1 LRSAFVSAIVAV
13 VVAGTLSVIMETPAA
28 ARTAGL
34 SRLTVV
40 MDFKGPWS
48 VPAAREMENESS
60 RILSSAGLSIDW
72 KLRGQALTNDSG
84 SNLFIM
90 TFHGNCQ
97 FDPEPP
103 VYDELG
109 PYASTHETN
118 GEVQPFGD
126 VDCTRVVSS
135 ARYAMSGSD
144 FERQDYLVGRAL
156 GRVVAHEL
164 VHMVTRSEDHTQVG
178 VQKAALSG
186 HELIGAPVTL
196 EAAEV
201 NRIRLAMATQR
212 SQQQR

>member
-1 LRSAFVSAIVAV
+1 MRSVVVSAIFGAI
-13 VVAGTLSVIMETPAA
+13 VVAAGWAIPAGT
-28 ARTAGL
+28 

-48 VPAAREMENESS
+48 PSTTREMQKESA
-60 RILSSAGLSIDW
+60 RILYPAGLSIDW
-72 KLRGQALTNDSG
+72 KLRGEVLSG
-84 SNLFIM
+84 NIASNLVVM
-90 TFHGNCQ
+90 TFHGSCQ
-97 FDPEPP
+97 FDPQPP

-126 VDCTRVVSS
+126 VDCARVVSS

-144 FERQDYLVGRAL
+144 FDRQDYLVGRAL

-164 VHMVTRSEDHTQVG
+164 VHMVTRTEDHGHAG

-186 HELIGAPVTL
+186 RELIGAPLPL
-196 EAAEV
+196 EATEV
-201 NRIRLAMATQR
+201 NQLRLAIAQFPK
-212 SQQQR
+212 

>member
-1 LRSAFVSAIVAV
+1 LAIP
-13 VVAGTLSVIMETPAA
+13 AGT
-28 ARTAGL
+28 

-48 VPAAREMENESS
+48 APAAREMQKESA
-60 RILSSAGLSIDW
+60 RILSPAGLSVDW
-72 KLRGQALTNDSG
+72 KLRGEPLSG
-84 SNLFIM
+84 GSASNLFVM
-90 TFHGNCQ
+90 TFHGSCQ

-109 PYASTHETN
+109 PYARTHETN

-164 VHMVTRSEDHTQVG
+164 VHMVTRSEGHAHLG

-186 HELIGAPVTL
+186 RELIGAPLPL

-201 NRIRLAMATQR
+201 NQIRLAIAQF
-212 SQQQR
+212 QK

>member
-1 LRSAFVSAIVAV
+1 MRSAVVSTVLGAIVATMGLAIP
-13 VVAGTLSVIMETPAA
+13 AGT
-28 ARTAGL
+28 

-48 VPAAREMENESS
+48 APAAREMQKESA
-60 RILSSAGLSIDW
+60 RILSPAGLSVDW
-72 KLRGQALTNDSG
+72 KLRGEPLSG
-84 SNLFIM
+84 GSASNLFVM
-90 TFHGNCQ
+90 TFHGSCQ

-109 PYASTHETN
+109 PYARTHETN

-164 VHMVTRSEDHTQVG
+164 VHMVTRSEGHAHEG

-186 HELIGAPVTL
+186 RELIGAPLPL

-201 NRIRLAMATQR
+201 NQIRLAIAQF
-212 SQQQR
+212 QK

>member
-1 LRSAFVSAIVAV
+1 MRSVAVSTILVAIVA
-13 VVAGTLSVIMETPAA
+13 AT
-28 ARTAGL
+28 GL
-34 SRLTVV
+34 AIPGSTSRLTVV

-48 VPAAREMENESS
+48 ASAAREMQKESA
-60 RILSSAGLSIDW
+60 RILSPAGLSLDW
-72 KLRGQALTNDSG
+72 KLRGEALSG
-84 SNLFIM
+84 KSVSNLFVM
-90 TFHGNCQ
+90 TFHGSCQ
-97 FDPEPP
+97 FDPQPP

-109 PYASTHETN
+109 PYASTHERD

-164 VHMVTRSEDHTQVG
+164 VHMVTRTEGHARDG

-186 HELIGAPVTL
+186 RELIGAPLSL

-201 NRIRLAMATQR
+201 NQIRLAIAQF
-212 SQQQR
+212 QK

>member
-1 LRSAFVSAIVAV
+1 MRSVVVSTVLAAIV
-13 VVAGTLSVIMETPAA
+13 VAT
-28 ARTAGL
+28 GL
-34 SRLTVV
+34 AIPTSTSRLTVV

-48 VPAAREMENESS
+48 ALAAREMKRESA
-60 RILSSAGLSIDW
+60 RILSPAGGCVDW
-72 KLRGQALTNDSG
+72 KLRGEALSG
-84 SNLFIM
+84 ADASNLFVM
-90 TFHGNCQ
+90 TFHGSCQ
-97 FDPEPP
+97 FDPQPP

-109 PYASTHETN
+109 PYARTHETN

-164 VHMVTRSEDHTQVG
+164 VHMVTRSEDHGHAG

-186 HELIGAPVTL
+186 RELIGAPLPL

-201 NRIRLAMATQR
+201 NQLRLAIATQF
-212 SQQQR
+212 QK

>member
-1 LRSAFVSAIVAV
+1 MRSVVGSTILAAIVAATGLAIP
-13 VVAGTLSVIMETPAA
+13 AG
-28 ARTAGL
+28 R

-48 VPAAREMENESS
+48 PSAAREMQRESA
-60 RILSSAGLSIDW
+60 RILNPAGLSIDW
-72 KLRGQALTNDSG
+72 KLRGEALSG
-84 SNLFIM
+84 SVASNLVVM
-90 TFHGNCQ
+90 TFHGSCQ
-97 FDPEPP
+97 FDPQPP

-144 FERQDYLVGRAL
+144 FDRQDYLVGRAL

-164 VHMVTRSEDHTQVG
+164 VHMVTRTEDHTRGG

-186 HELIGAPVTL
+186 RELIGAPLPL
-196 EAAEV
+196 EAIEV
-201 NRIRLAMATQR
+201 NQLRLAIAA
-212 SQQQR
+212 SQFQK